1 MTRSKIAFVGS
12 GNIGGVAALLA
23 TQAHLGD
30 VVMFDIDEGV
40 AKGKALDISQA
51 QSILGLNASIEGTS
65 RYEDLQGSDVVI
77 VTAGSPRKPGM
88 SRDDLLKIN
97 GNVMT
102 QVARGIATYCPK
114 AFVIV
119 VTNPLDVMVW
129 VMQKESGLPTSHVVG
144 MAGVLDAAR
153 YSFFLAQAMNVAIA
167 DVQSIVLGGHGDL
180 MVPIRSGAS
189 VRGIPLVDLMKSGL
203 IDEEQV
209 QAIIDR
215 TRFGGGEIVDLLKTG
230 SAYNAP
236 AAACIQM
243 AKSYLR
249 DEKSLLPCA
258 TYLNGEYGF
267 KGLYAGVPTV
277 IGKEGAERIIQLPL
291 IDSEK
296 LAFEASIKAV
306 ETLIEAMEDILGS

>member
-1 MTRSKIAFVGS
+1 MKRNKIAFVGS

-23 TQAHLGD
+23 AQADLGD
-30 VVMFDIDEGV
+30 LMLFDIDEGI

-51 QSILGLNASIEGTS
+51 QAILNRNATIEGTS
-65 RYEDLQGSDVVI
+65 RYEDLEGADVVI

-97 GNVMT
+97 GNVIA

-153 YSFFLAQAMNVAIA
+153 YSYFLAKAMNVAIS
-167 DVQSIVLGGHGDL
+167 DVHSMVLGGHGDL
-180 MVPIRSGAS
+180 MVPIRSGSA
-189 VRGIPLVDLMKSGL
+189 VRGIPLVDLIKCGL
-203 IDEEQV
+203 ISDEAV
-209 QAIIDR
+209 QAIVDR
-215 TRFGGGEIVDLLKTG
+215 TRFGGGEIVDLMKVG

-236 AAACIQM
+236 AAACIHM
-243 AKSYLR
+243 AQSYLR
-249 DEKSLLPCA
+249 DARSMLPCA
-258 TYLNGEYGF
+258 AYLNGEYGF
-267 KGLYAGVPTV
+267 KGLYAGVPAI
-277 IGKEGAERIIQLPL
+277 IGRQGVERIIELPL
-291 IDSEK
+291 HDSEK
-296 LAFEASIKAV
+296 QAFESSIKSV
-306 ETLIEAMEDILGS
+306 ETLVEAMEDILEA